1 MTAKEM
7 NDADFVNFQDDFY
20 NLLEKY
26 GVSSI
31 DIEHPQFK
39 SICNL
44 RNKVA
49 EFIEQENFY
58 TDLGLLRQGKEVI
71 IYTLKL
77 SYLKIAFFDCLL
89 YHSSAGKVFLHFVQ
103 IYLLQDLYF
112 ACTLKK
118 SFPPK
123 IFQQKKIFSFFS

>member
-7 NDADFVNFQDDFY
+7 TDTTFINFQDDFY

-39 SICNL
+39 SICDL

-49 EFIEQENFY
+49 EFIEQENY
-58 TDLGLLRQGKEVI
+58 KG
-71 IYTLKL
+71 
-77 SYLKIAFFDCLL
+77 
-89 YHSSAGKVFLHFVQ
+89 VF
-103 IYLLQDLYF
+103 
-112 ACTLKK
+112 K
-118 SFPPK
+118 
-123 IFQQKKIFSFFS
+123 

>member
-31 DIEHPQFK
+31 DIEHPQFQ

-44 RNKVA
+44 RNRVA
-49 EFIEQENFY
+49 EFIEQENF
-58 TDLGLLRQGKEVI
+58 KEE
-71 IYTLKL
+71 LK
-77 SYLKIAFFDCLL
+77 
-89 YHSSAGKVFLHFVQ
+89 
-103 IYLLQDLYF
+103 
-112 ACTLKK
+112 
-118 SFPPK
+118 
-123 IFQQKKIFSFFS
+123 

>member
-31 DIEHPQFK
+31 DVEHPQFK
-39 SICNL
+39 NICDL

-49 EFIEQENFY
+49 EFIEQENFEEV
-58 TDLGLLRQGKEVI
+58 LR
-71 IYTLKL
+71 
-77 SYLKIAFFDCLL
+77 
-89 YHSSAGKVFLHFVQ
+89 
-103 IYLLQDLYF
+103 
-112 ACTLKK
+112 
-118 SFPPK
+118 
-123 IFQQKKIFSFFS
+123 